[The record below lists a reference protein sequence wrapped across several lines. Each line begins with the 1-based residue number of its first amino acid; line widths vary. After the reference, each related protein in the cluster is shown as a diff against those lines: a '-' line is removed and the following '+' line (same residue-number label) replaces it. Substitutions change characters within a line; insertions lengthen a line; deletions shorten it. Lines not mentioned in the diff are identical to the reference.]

1 MIQVAIVDDKQL
13 NRTLLQEQLSMSPKL
28 EILFTAKDGAEFL
41 KKMETANQAGS
52 LPQVVLMDIEMPE
65 MDGIEA
71 VYRTHILYPDVAFL
85 MLTAFDDDA
94 RIFDA
99 IKAGAV
105 GYLLKGETR
114 QAIIEAIEEVV
125 LHGGAPLSAIVAHKV
140 LRLMS
145 GGQRPTAATTPRED
159 SGLSEREVDILRL
172 VVQGF
177 DYKIIG
183 ERLFISPH
191 TVRTHIRTIYKKLN
205 VHSKGEAVTLAHRKG
220 LV

>member
-1 MIQVAIVDDKQL
+1 MIRIAIADDKL
-13 NRTLLQEQLSMSPKL
+13 VNRTVLEEQFALSPKTDLLFSAKNGLDFL
-28 EILFTAKDGAEFL
+28 E
-41 KKMETANQAGS
+41 KMGQAHAANR

-65 MDGIEA
+65 MDGIETVLRA
-71 VYRTHILYPDVAFL
+71 HILYPDVAFL
-85 MLTAFDDDA
+85 MLTVFDDDA

-114 QAIIEAIEEVV
+114 QALLAAIEEVV
-125 LHGGAPLSAIVAHKV
+125 LNGGAPLSALIAHKV

-145 GGQRPTAATTPRED
+145 GGQRPITAEAVSD
-159 SGLSEREVDILRL
+159 NGLSEREKEILKL
-172 VVQGF
+172 VVQGL
-177 DYKIIG
+177 DYKDIG

-191 TVRTHIRTIYKKLN
+191 TARTHIRTIYKKLQ

-220 LV
+220 WV